1 MSGPRL
7 ACNDRRLMDMAIRYK
22 GDILGQLKEKGYST
36 ARLRKEKVFGERQM
50 QEFRSNGIIPYKAL
64 NRLCE
69 LLECQPGDFIEYV
82 PDEAEKGPQ
91 EAPEGE

>member
-1 MSGPRL
+1 
-7 ACNDRRLMDMAIRYK
+7 MAIRYK
-22 GDILGQLKEKGYST
+22 GDIMGQLKDKGYS
-36 ARLRKEKVFGERQM
+36 AYKLRNSGTFGERQM
-50 QEFRSNGIIPYKAL
+50 QEFRSHGVIPYKAL

-69 LLECQPGDFIEYV
+69 LLECQPGDVLEYV